1 MIENTESD
9 LDQMELH
16 FEVHASLLQQLG
28 DQLITDDIAAVA
40 ELVKNSYDADASIVE
55 IEIDPN
61 WAEYDENGELLK
73 GKIEIRDNGFGMNI
87 ENVKAGWLT
96 ISRSYKR
103 SMKEKGIVT
112 DRFKRLPLG
121 DKGLGRLSAQRLGRR
136 LSVITKKK
144 GTFRQ
149 LNVNINWS
157 KFRNDTLLSTIT
169 IPVFY
174 SDPPNDSNDKS
185 YTNLIITGL
194 NEPDKWL
201 NSKEVDKFESSLSK
215 ITSPFDFQRSF
226 FVRAKIGSRQLE
238 IPQVSKELLCLAPAS
253 YYFKVEHQSLLIIGK
268 YRPEFFPG
276 HTEYGDR
283 LNEFM
288 QVIQKDLPR
297 YNTNYVKEGSVA
309 FTYQEEISL
318 GSLGAYDLNFSPG
331 SFEGFLFDY
340 SLDSQ
345 NYKTMSKTRG
355 FEQFEKLSDFRR
367 NVKIYKG
374 IKIFRDQFRILPYG
388 ENGPGSDWMGLG
400 QSFTE
405 GGSYYTLKPGNVI
418 GYINL
423 TGVENKNLKE
433 KTDREGF
440 IDNGYSQ
447 MFFQICQN
455 VRNRINDNR
464 EFLRRGYIAYQKLVT
479 QRKEAH
485 TGFIPSYQVAKQEI
499 NKAASHA
506 EELVKKSEQ
515 TARTVNKIRD
525 IISDSKQKIGLSSIN
540 TQEKIRIASWIKS
553 LEDSSNEL
561 EGQWREISIN
571 LSEVAKARAG
581 AVGLVSQIEITMKQ
595 VQEVMELAG
604 LGLTAETLTHELYTL
619 INNTKSDVEDLSIYF
634 RNHFDRDSKI
644 EGYLNSISTRTES
657 LRKQVNHLAPGFKN
671 VRSKREKLNVNEIL
685 HDHVSYYAERAK
697 RLGIK
702 LCNLTP
708 NENFLILANKG
719 MIIQILDNLYLNTEF
734 WLNNAYNNKLIDEKK
749 YYIEIPSVGII
760 HIWDSGLGIEK
771 NMEDRIFEPFITS
784 KPEGRGLGLYI
795 IKRILGYQDCDIQ
808 LLEPRNAFGNRYKFM
823 LNLSRMIV
831 TGGQND

>member
-238 IPQVSKELLCLAPAS
+238 IPQVSKELLDLAPAS

-423 TGVENKNLKE
+423 SG
-433 KTDREGF
+433 
-440 IDNGYSQ
+440 
-447 MFFQICQN
+447 
-455 VRNRINDNR
+455 
-464 EFLRRGYIAYQKLVT
+464 
-479 QRKEAH
+479 
-485 TGFIPSYQVAKQEI
+485 
-499 NKAASHA
+499 
-506 EELVKKSEQ
+506 
-515 TARTVNKIRD
+515 
-525 IISDSKQKIGLSSIN
+525 
-540 TQEKIRIASWIKS
+540 
-553 LEDSSNEL
+553 
-561 EGQWREISIN
+561 
-571 LSEVAKARAG
+571 VAKARAG